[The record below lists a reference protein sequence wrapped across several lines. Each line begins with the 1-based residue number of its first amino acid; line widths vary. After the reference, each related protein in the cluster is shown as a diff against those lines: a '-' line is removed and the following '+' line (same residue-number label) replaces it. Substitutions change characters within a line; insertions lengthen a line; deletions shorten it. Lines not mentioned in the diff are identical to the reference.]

1 MNNVSF
7 CFLTVLLAVAPST
20 LLAQH
25 EAAPVG
31 DVERRLEE
39 LGIIL
44 PEPAAP
50 VANYLPA
57 VRTGNLVFLA
67 GTGPL
72 RPDGTYVTGRLGDD
86 MTIAQGQAAARLAG
100 IALLSALRAEIGDL
114 NLVRRIV
121 KVYGMVNSTTEF
133 THHPQVING
142 FSDLMVDVFGQ
153 RGRHARAVAGFNS
166 LPLDFAVEIE
176 MVVEIDDEGDDG
188 HSCIPELSPK

>member
-1 MNNVSF
+1 MNNALF
-7 CFLTVLLAVAPST
+7 CLLAVLLAVLPST

-25 EAAPVG
+25 EGPTVC

-50 VANYLPA
+50 VANYVPA

-72 RPDGTYVTGRLGDD
+72 RPDGTYMTGRLSDD
-86 MTIAQGQAAARLAG
+86 MTIEQGQAAARLAG

-121 KVYGMVNSTTEF
+121 KVYGMVNSTAEF
-133 THHPQVING
+133 TNHPQVING
-142 FSDLMVDVFGQ
+142 FSDLMVDVFGP
-153 RGRHARAVAGFNS
+153 RGRHARGVAGFVS

-176 MVVEIDDEGDDG
+176 MVVEVDYERQDGDQ
-188 HSCIPELSPK
+188 CIPEIDPK